1 MRLVIADDAALVRS
15 GLTALLTEQGVD
27 VVGQAA
33 DSPSLLALVDE
44 LAPDA
49 AIVDIRMPPTHT
61 TEGIAAAKEIRARH
75 PEVAV
80 LVLSQYAESAYATD
94 LIADNPN
101 SVGYL
106 LKDGV
111 VSGTTLI
118 DALRRLTAGE
128 SVVDPALVR
137 RMLARARVGN
147 PLEKL
152 TPRELEVLGLMAEG
166 RSNASIADELAMGLK
181 TLETHIN
188 RVFTKL
194 DLGEDSS
201 GHRRVLAV
209 LAYLRRGAP

>member
-1 MRLVIADDAALVRS
+1 MRVVIADDAVLVRS
-15 GLTALLTEQGVD
+15 GLTALLGEQGVD
-27 VVGQAA
+27 VVGSAI
-33 DSPSLLALVDE
+33 DGPSLLALVDD
-44 LAPDA
+44 LVPDA

-61 TEGIAAAKEIRARH
+61 TEGIAAAKEIRTRH
-75 PEVAV
+75 PGVAV

-94 LIADNPN
+94 LIADNPERM
-101 SVGYL
+101 GYL

-111 VSGTTLI
+111 ASGTTLL

-128 SVVDPALVR
+128 CVIDPALVR
-137 RMLARARVGN
+137 RMLARARVAN

-152 TPRELEVLGLMAEG
+152 TAREREVLALMAEG
-166 RSNASIADELAMGLK
+166 RSNTTIAEELAMGQK

-194 DLGEDSS
+194 DLGEDSA

>member
-1 MRLVIADDAALVRS
+1 VRVVIADDAALVRS
-15 GLTALLTEQGVD
+15 GLTTLLAEQGVQ
-27 VVGQAA
+27 VVGQAGDA
-33 DSPSLLALVDE
+33 PSVLTLVDQ

-61 TEGIAAAKEIRARH
+61 TEGIAAAKQIRSRH

-80 LVLSQYAESAYATD
+80 LVLSQYAESAYAMD
-94 LIADNPN
+94 LIADNPD
-101 SVGYL
+101 SLGYL
-106 LKDGV
+106 LKDGI
-111 VSGTTLI
+111 VSGTTLV

-128 SVVDPALVR
+128 CVVDPALVR
-137 RMLARARVGN
+137 RMLARARVAN

-152 TPRELEVLGLMAEG
+152 TPREREVLGLMAEG
-166 RSNASIADELAMGLK
+166 RSNTAIAEELAMGHK

-194 DLGEDSS
+194 DLGEDSA

-209 LAYLRRGAP
+209 LAYLRRGVP